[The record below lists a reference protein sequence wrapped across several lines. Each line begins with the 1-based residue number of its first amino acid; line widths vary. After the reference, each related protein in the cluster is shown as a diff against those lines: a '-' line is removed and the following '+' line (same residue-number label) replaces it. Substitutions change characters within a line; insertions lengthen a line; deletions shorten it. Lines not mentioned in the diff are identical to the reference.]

1 MCAPVVFTAMGASA
15 STAATLA
22 AVSQIGLIAGGTMM
36 SINAQKQ
43 AMAYQQQQA
52 ALQRRQYK
60 MQADAATLEATEK
73 ELERKRKYN
82 SQLST
87 NRALLAQMNIT
98 ADSASSR
105 AFFKANKETM
115 KRDVERI
122 KMAGVE
128 KRLAAMYGVQQADVM
143 SSAAKSKYKMGVVST
158 VGRSLLAAKPIAQ
171 EGGFLL
177 MALKKEDEL
186 FGYSEKIGVNR
197 GGGFQFASQVAQSQA
212 NDIDNLVGR
221 FADAGLKDL
230 QQFGEDEA
238 KKALEMYDFGSE
250 EIKVT
255 NEVTKEEESI
265 YIPSKVEI
273 PDTLPKTKTA
283 IEAFEKGIYQ
293 EYEREIITAM
303 EKIAV
308 DEKKNCFN

>member
-1 MCAPVVFTAMGASA
+1 MCAPAAFVALSGGTMSAATAG
-15 STAATLA
+15 TLA
-22 AVSQIGLIAGGTMM
+22 AVTQIGLIAGGTMM

-98 ADSASSR
+98 PDSASSR

-143 SSAAKSKYKMGVVST
+143 SSAAKSKYKMGVIST

-171 EGGFLL
+171 EGGF
-177 MALKKEDEL
+177 
-186 FGYSEKIGVNR
+186 
-197 GGGFQFASQVAQSQA
+197 
-212 NDIDNLVGR
+212 
-221 FADAGLKDL
+221 
-230 QQFGEDEA
+230 
-238 KKALEMYDFGSE
+238 YD
-250 EIKVT
+250 V
-255 NEVTKEEESI
+255 
-265 YIPSKVEI
+265 
-273 PDTLPKTKTA
+273 
-283 IEAFEKGIYQ
+283 
-293 EYEREIITAM
+293 
-303 EKIAV
+303 
-308 DEKKNCFN
+308 

>member
-1 MCAPVVFTAMGASA
+1 MCAPAAFVALSGGTMSAATAG
-15 STAATLA
+15 TLA
-22 AVSQIGLIAGGTMM
+22 AVTQIGLIAGGTMM

-98 ADSASSR
+98 PDSASSR

-128 KRLAAMYGVQQADVM
+128 KRLAAMYPPRDKITRGDIIV
-143 SSAAKSKYKMGVVST
+143 AAK
-158 VGRSLLAAKPIAQ
+158 
-171 EGGFLL
+171 
-177 MALKKEDEL
+177 
-186 FGYSEKIGVNR
+186 
-197 GGGFQFASQVAQSQA
+197 
-212 NDIDNLVGR
+212 
-221 FADAGLKDL
+221 
-230 QQFGEDEA
+230 
-238 KKALEMYDFGSE
+238 KKAM
-250 EIKVT
+250 K
-255 NEVTKEEESI
+255 K
-265 YIPSKVEI
+265 
-273 PDTLPKTKTA
+273 PK
-283 IEAFEKGIYQ
+283 
-293 EYEREIITAM
+293 R
-303 EKIAV
+303 
-308 DEKKNCFN
+308 KK